1 MFAQTLEYLVRLLD
15 MLLLIGFIEFE
26 IDMIEIEPVGVN
38 LLKSHQILR
47 FDEGLQVAH
56 NTISI
61 NIDRERILF
70 TPK

>member
-26 IDMIEIEPVGVN
+26 IDMIEIEIIGVN

-47 FDEGLQVAH
+47 FDEILQVAH
-56 NTISI
+56 GTISI
-61 NIDRERILF
+61 NINRERIRF